1 MKSLSF
7 LFFTLILPTIGFSQG
22 NLQFN
27 QVKLVSTIETVPVGK
42 VWKVEAAFG
51 DALLSN
57 CSTQPMHRILVNNNQ
72 LTVSN
77 VSSVGFNNYCN
88 GWQGTVCVTT
98 FPFWL
103 PAGSTLAISS
113 NVVSISV
120 IEFNI
125 IP

>member
-1 MKSLSF
+1 
-7 LFFTLILPTIGFSQG
+7 
-22 NLQFN
+22 
-27 QVKLVSTIETVPVGK
+27 
-42 VWKVEAAFG
+42 
-51 DALLSN
+51 
-57 CSTQPMHRILVNNNQ
+57 MHRIAVNNNQ

-77 VSSVGFNNYCN
+77 ISSVGFSNYCN
-88 GWQGTVCVTT
+88 GWQGSVSVTT

-120 IEFNI
+120 LEFNI

>member
-1 MKSLSF
+1 MKLFSF
-7 LFFTLILPTIGFSQG
+7 LFFTLLLSTIGFSQG

-57 CSTQPMHRILVNNNQ
+57 CSTQPMHRIVVNNNE

-77 VSSVGFNNYCN
+77 VSSVSFNGYCG
-88 GWQGTVCVTT
+88 GWQGTVSVTT